1 LRAFEECGAIAVWL
15 SGSGP
20 SVAALTTV
28 DESSVVVER
37 VREAMGNDDGR
48 VMELTID
55 ALGARQAT

>member
-1 LRAFEECGAIAVWL
+1 
-15 SGSGP
+15 
-20 SVAALTTV
+20 VAALSTV

-55 ALGARQAT
+55 ASGARQAT